1 MAVLD
6 VNEGFKSVG
15 DKITTTKKYKKIKE
29 DSDTLKKKKGDTFE
43 KKSSELK
50 KQLSEVNKETK
61 KFLKDQ
67 KSQIDNLLDLKF
79 LSTGSGSS
87 TKKYLKKTF
96 VKSIEELKPKIIEL
110 LITEFISAIGCSQD
124 QEFTNQT
131 LYIRVK
137 PLDLQNILKEDPQG
151 DVGKLL
157 YEQTDIQYGNFP
169 FSMNRELYGRI
180 QNINQPFSVPA
191 GGSPYKG
198 KSNQDLFDITY
209 VESYVDP
216 ISTQTIQG
224 NFYKIDLKNRVT
236 GVNKITEFIKDYF
249 ASISIIDLKNL
260 FANLMNQLSGAI
272 SIKKG
277 EGKLDLGDLQKILLI
292 LQRVLGLCVDKTEE
306 INVSGTAKVSDSDTL
321 DDSFFEFT
329 EVDLRTIDQKISDI
343 KLGVV
348 EFEECDTVK
357 LPVNTDDIL
366 SALNNLNFIDNSNNN
381 NNIDDAADLTDVL
394 TNNPG
399 WFPLEINIDLSFL
412 KEFPK
417 ALILTL
423 LSPKVLL
430 PLYIMLKAVGDN
442 ADLAINSFMDF
453 AKKFKSLIFKLTS
466 KIGSLFTKILFE
478 IIKKDIKNLIR
489 SVIGDIKNEK
499 IRNRLEA
506 IRSLTEV
513 LVTLAKVIKD
523 FRECKSVIDELL
535 ALLKI
540 AGRGFG
546 NKIPYPLLLASE
558 FLDGYSSSRALLNV
572 VEEFEKLGLP
582 TGLMPD
588 GSPNLM
594 LISFKALLD
603 GQEKEDR
610 QNGGLQ
616 VAVKPMAVSPINLTQ
631 GLTIFG
637 TKT

>member
-1 MAVLD
+1 
-6 VNEGFKSVG
+6 
-15 DKITTTKKYKKIKE
+15 
-29 DSDTLKKKKGDTFE
+29 
-43 KKSSELK
+43 
-50 KQLSEVNKETK
+50 
-61 KFLKDQ
+61 
-67 KSQIDNLLDLKF
+67 
-79 LSTGSGSS
+79 
-87 TKKYLKKTF
+87 
-96 VKSIEELKPKIIEL
+96 
-110 LITEFISAIGCSQD
+110 
-124 QEFTNQT
+124 
-131 LYIRVK
+131 
-137 PLDLQNILKEDPQG
+137 
-151 DVGKLL
+151 
-157 YEQTDIQYGNFP
+157 
-169 FSMNRELYGRI
+169 MNRELYGRI
-180 QNINQPFSVPA
+180 QNIGQPFSVPA

-209 VESYVDP
+209 VETYNDP
-216 ISTQTIQG
+216 ISGQVIQG

-306 INVSGTAKVSDSDTL
+306 IDVSGTAKVSDSDTL

-329 EVDLRTIDQKISDI
+329 EVDLRIIDQKISDI

-399 WFPLEINIDLSFL
+399 WFPLQINIDLSFL

-442 ADLAINSFMDF
+442 VDLLINSFMDF

-478 IIKKDIKNLIR
+478 IIKKDIKNLIK

-506 IRSLTEV
+506 IRALTEV
-513 LVTLAKVIKD
+513 LVTLAKAIKD

-558 FLDGYSSSRALLNV
+558 FLDGYSSSRAFLNV
-572 VEEFEKLGLP
+572 IEEFEKLGLP
-582 TGLMPD
+582 TGNMPD

>member
-110 LITEFISAIGCSQD
+110 LIAEFISAIGCSQD

-506 IRSLTEV
+506 IRALTEV

-631 GLTIFG
+631 GLTIYG

>member
-43 KKSSELK
+43 KKSSDLK

-96 VKSIEELKPKIIEL
+96 VKSIEELKPKILEL
-110 LITEFISAIGCSQD
+110 LIAEFISAIGCSQD

-169 FSMNRELYGRI
+169 FSMNRELYNRI

-209 VESYVDP
+209 VETYNDP
-216 ISTQTIQG
+216 ISGQVIQG

-260 FANLMNQLSGAI
+260 FSNLMNQLSGAI

-306 INVSGTAKVSDSDTL
+306 IDVSGTAKVSDSDTL

-329 EVDLRTIDQKISDI
+329 EVDLRIIDQKISDI

-631 GLTIFG
+631 GLTIYG

>member
-43 KKSSELK
+43 KKSSDLK

-96 VKSIEELKPKIIEL
+96 VKSIEELKPKILEL
-110 LITEFISAIGCSQD
+110 LIAEFISAIGCSQD

-169 FSMNRELYGRI
+169 FSMNRELYNRI

-209 VESYVDP
+209 VETYNDP
-216 ISTQTIQG
+216 ISGQVIQG

-260 FANLMNQLSGAI
+260 FSNLMNQLSGAI

-306 INVSGTAKVSDSDTL
+306 IDVSGTAKVSDSDTL

-329 EVDLRTIDQKISDI
+329 EVDLRIIDQKISDI

-478 IIKKDIKNLIR
+478 IIKKDIKNLIK

>member
-110 LITEFISAIGCSQD
+110 LIAEFISAIGCSQD

-169 FSMNRELYGRI
+169 FSMNRELYNRI

-209 VESYVDP
+209 VETYNDP
-216 ISTQTIQG
+216 ISGQVIQG

-260 FANLMNQLSGAI
+260 FSNLMNQLSGAI

-306 INVSGTAKVSDSDTL
+306 IDVSGTAKVSDSDTL

-329 EVDLRTIDQKISDI
+329 EVDLRIIDQKISDI

-453 AKKFKSLIFKLTS
+453 AKKFKSLVFKLTS

-478 IIKKDIKNLIR
+478 IIKKDIKNLIK

>member
-43 KKSSELK
+43 KKSSDLK

-110 LITEFISAIGCSQD
+110 LIAEFISAIGCSQD

>member
-1 MAVLD
+1 MIRLLELLLEISNQPKAIFLA
-6 VNEGFKSVG
+6 GSAGGGKTSTYKSNPEFP
-15 DKITTTKKYKKIKE
+15 T
-29 DSDTLKKKKGDTFE
+29 
-43 KKSSELK
+43 
-50 KQLSEVNKETK
+50 
-61 KFLKDQ
+61 
-67 KSQIDNLLDLKF
+67 QIDNLLDLKF

-110 LITEFISAIGCSQD
+110 LIAEFISAIGCSQD

-260 FANLMNQLSGAI
+260 FSNLMNQLSGAI

>member
-29 DSDTLKKKKGDTFE
+29 DFDELKKKKGSTFE
-43 KKSSELK
+43 KKSSDLK
-50 KQLSEVNKETK
+50 KQLSDATKDTK
-61 KFLKDQ
+61 KFLKEQ

-96 VKSIEELKPKIIEL
+96 VKSIEELKPKILEL
-110 LITEFISAIGCSQD
+110 LTQEFISAIGCSQD

-137 PLDLQNILKEDPQG
+137 PLDLQNILKEDPQS

-157 YEQTDIQYGNFP
+157 YEPTDIQYINFP
-169 FSMNRELYGRI
+169 FSMNRELYNRI
-180 QNINQPFSVPA
+180 QNINQPFSVQA

-198 KSNQDLFDITY
+198 KSNQELFDITY

-236 GVNKITEFIKDYF
+236 NVNKITEFIKDYF

-277 EGKLDLGDLQKILLI
+277 EGKLDLGDFQKILLI

-306 INVSGTAKVSDSDTL
+306 IDVSGAAKVSDSDTL

-329 EVDLRTIDQKISDI
+329 EVDLRIIDQKISDI

-348 EFEECDTVK
+348 EFEECDNVK

-381 NNIDDAADLTDVL
+381 NNIDDAANLTDVL
-394 TNNPG
+394 TDNPG
-399 WFPLEINIDLSFL
+399 WFPLQINIDLSFL

-442 ADLAINSFMDF
+442 VDLAINSFMDF
-453 AKKFKSLIFKLTS
+453 AKKFKSLVFKLTS
-466 KIGSLFTKILFE
+466 KIGSLFTKILFD

-489 SVIGDIKNEK
+489 SVIGDIANEK

-513 LVTLAKVIKD
+513 LVTLARVIKD

-558 FLDGYSSSRALLNV
+558 FLDGYSSSRAFLNV

-582 TGLMPD
+582 TGPMPD

-631 GLTIFG
+631 GLTIYG
-637 TKT
+637 MKT

>member
-110 LITEFISAIGCSQD
+110 LIAEFISAIGCSQD

-453 AKKFKSLIFKLTS
+453 AKKFKSLVFKLTS

>member
-110 LITEFISAIGCSQD
+110 LIAEFISAIGCSQD

>member
-43 KKSSELK
+43 KKSSDLK

-96 VKSIEELKPKIIEL
+96 VKSIEELKPKILEL
-110 LITEFISAIGCSQD
+110 LIAEFISAIGCSQD

-169 FSMNRELYGRI
+169 FSMNRELYNRI

-209 VESYVDP
+209 VETYNDP
-216 ISTQTIQG
+216 ISGQVIQG

-260 FANLMNQLSGAI
+260 FSNLMNQLSGAI

-306 INVSGTAKVSDSDTL
+306 IDVSGTAKVSDSDTL

-329 EVDLRTIDQKISDI
+329 EVDLRIIDQKISDI

-478 IIKKDIKNLIR
+478 IIKKDIKNLIK

-616 VAVKPMAVSPINLTQ
+616 VAVKPMAVSPINVTQ
-631 GLTIFG
+631 GLTIYG

>member
-43 KKSSELK
+43 KKSSDLK

-96 VKSIEELKPKIIEL
+96 VKSIEELKPKILEL
-110 LITEFISAIGCSQD
+110 LIAEFISAIGCSQD

-169 FSMNRELYGRI
+169 FSMNRELYNRI

-209 VESYVDP
+209 VETYNDP
-216 ISTQTIQG
+216 ISGQVIQG

-260 FANLMNQLSGAI
+260 FSNLMNQLSGAI

-306 INVSGTAKVSDSDTL
+306 IDVSGTAKVSDSYTL

-329 EVDLRTIDQKISDI
+329 EVDLRIIDQKISDI